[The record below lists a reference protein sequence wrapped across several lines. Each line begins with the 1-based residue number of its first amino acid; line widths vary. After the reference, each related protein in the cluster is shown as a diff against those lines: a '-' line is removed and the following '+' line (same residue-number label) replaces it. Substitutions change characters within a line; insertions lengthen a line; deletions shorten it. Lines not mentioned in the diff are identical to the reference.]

1 MKPINEKDIATWITK
16 AGKTERIAEFQYPYL
31 DGFYVDIAYASRFQ
45 LNQIR
50 QLAAEPYTDRRTR
63 DEKERYNEDKLNLG
77 YAERIVKGWRG
88 LTVGTLDGLIPGSF
102 DQAKAQIEE
111 DSKKKSEAKA
121 LSDDDIR
128 DMEVMYSVET
138 TVAILSSSVDFV
150 NWIVD
155 TAGDAKRYSSMAAKK
170 KEEYE
175 NLR

>member
-1 MKPINEKDIATWITK
+1 MKPNEKDVAAWITK
-16 AGKTERIAEFQYPYL
+16 AGKTERTAEFEYPYL
-31 DGFYVDIAYASRFQ
+31 DGFYVQIAYASRFQ

-63 DEKERYNEDKLNLG
+63 DEKERYNEEKLNLG

-88 LTVGTLDGLIPGSF
+88 LTVGALDGLIPGSF

-111 DSKKKSEAKA
+111 EIKKKAETKMM
-121 LSDDDIR
+121 SDDEIR
-128 DMEVMYSVET
+128 DAEVVYCIET
-138 TVAILSSSVDFV
+138 AVAILSNSVDFV

-155 TAGDAKRYSSMAAKK
+155 VAGDAKRYSSIAAKK

-175 NLR
+175 NLK